1 MKLKKLAQLIA
12 LIGVAGSAVAQEVQ
26 QNTPMARVEVTGS
39 SIKRVAKEGALP
51 VQVITADTLQKQG
64 ITSAEQ
70 LMATISAN
78 GTGAD
83 NPTSGNN
90 VFGTDAD
97 RVSGGAS
104 FASFRGLGPNST
116 LVLING
122 RRAPTHGKSGKAV
135 DLNSIPMAAIARIE
149 ILKDGASAIYGTDAI
164 GGVMNII
171 LRSDYQGVEA
181 TAYTNVTE
189 EGGGNI
195 HRGSLIAGTGNLEDD
210 GFNIM
215 GTLSFTKNE
224 KLSSK
229 QRAFANGF
237 QPWRG
242 LSPDTTGTPYAN
254 QLTGKDSALSGKEP
268 VLAWNPKT
276 QKWEP
281 DYSFL
286 YGNDGVH
293 YLQANPLSFQ
303 GKCDSVEGMSQY
315 QTALW
320 KDVTSPQRS
329 TYSCTYDYG
338 ADYIMQSPSEQ
349 TNLLL
354 RGSYKLA
361 QDHTMFV
368 EAIGSRSEVISILTP
383 AQISTSFANKN
394 AYPVGGQ
401 YYQDLS
407 AYIPNFDNTKPILYK
422 WRANPLGNRTQENT
436 TDSARLLVG
445 FEGMVRNW
453 DYKLGLSRAQS
464 TTHTDLLDGYA
475 YTDAFYQVLGSG
487 IVNPWSVDGSQ
498 TQAAMDAIEATKYRG
513 AFQTGKTTMT
523 QLDGTISG
531 ELFDLL
537 AGKLAMAAGFDFRR
551 ESYMYS
557 QDVAAEPILLSPGND
572 NMPKASRDVKA
583 LFAEFIVPVT
593 KDLEVQLAVRRDDYS
608 VIGATTNPKIAFRY
622 QPTNWLLLRGSANK
636 GFLAPSFTQLYTGLL
651 RQELA
656 SGIEDKVGCA
666 ANPTDLRFCAPERFD
681 YVSGG
686 NENLRPETSKQG
698 TLGIVVEPFK
708 GFSASLDWWAI
719 NIKDRILKRSATDVL
734 KNPTVYAANI
744 IRNSEGLIEFVDARW
759 FNASGAKTRGID
771 LGLRG
776 DGKFGDGYKWS
787 ATLDG
792 TWTDSYKFAEV
803 DGQPYKEYVGQFFT
817 RDLYLRWKHAATLS
831 VSRGDWNV
839 LLSNN
844 FASGYKD
851 QLPNGGKGALPA
863 GFDPDVS
870 SYTRFGLSTTYTG
883 FKNTTLT
890 VGVQNLFDRDPPFTA
905 HNVDDVVGA
914 GWDPRVADP
923 RGRAFTFNV
932 KYKFF

>member
-1 MKLKKLAQLIA
+1 MKLKKLAHLIA
-12 LIGVAGSAVAQEVQ
+12 LIGVVSPAVAQEQ
-26 QNTPMARVEVTGS
+26 QQATPMARVEITGS

-51 VQVITADTLQKQG
+51 VQIISADTLQKQG

-90 VFGTDAD
+90 VFGADAD

-135 DLNSIPMAAIARIE
+135 DLNSIPMAAISRIE

-171 LRSDYQGVEA
+171 LRTDYQGAEA
-181 TAYTNVTE
+181 SAYTNVTE
-189 EGGGNI
+189 AGGGNI
-195 HRGSLIAGTGNLEDD
+195 HRGSLIVGHGDLDSD
-210 GFNIM
+210 GFNVM
-215 GTLSFTKNE
+215 ATASFTKNE
-224 KLSSK
+224 KLESR

-237 QPWRG
+237 QPARG

-254 QLTGKDSALSGKEP
+254 QLTGANTALGTGFKVP
-268 VLAWNPKT
+268 GDANT
-276 QKWEP
+276 
-281 DYSFL
+281 
-286 YGNDGVH
+286 

-320 KDVTSPQRS
+320 KDVTSPLRS
-329 TYSCTYDYG
+329 TYSCAYDYG
-338 ADYIMQSPSEQ
+338 GDYVMQSPSEQ

-354 RGSYKLA
+354 RGTYKLA
-361 QDHTMFV
+361 PDHKVFV
-368 EAIGSRSEVISILTP
+368 EAIGSRSQVISILTP
-383 AQISTSFANKN
+383 AQISTSLSNGN

-407 AYIPNFDNTKPILYK
+407 SIIPSFDRTKPIIYK

-436 TDSARLLVG
+436 TESGRLLVG
-445 FEGMVRNW
+445 MEGTLRNW
-453 DYKLGLSRAQS
+453 DYKVGLSKAQS
-464 TTHTDLLDGYA
+464 TSHMDLLDGYA
-475 YTDAFYQVLGSG
+475 YTTDFYRVLGSG

-498 TQAAMDAIEATKYRG
+498 TKAAMDAIEATKYRG

-523 QLDGTISG
+523 QLDGTVSG
-531 ELFDLL
+531 ELFDLP

-551 ESYMYS
+551 ESYLYT
-557 QDVAAEPILLSPGND
+557 QDVAAEPILLSPGNA
-572 NMPKASRDVKA
+572 NLPKATRDVKA

-593 KDLEVQLAVRRDDYS
+593 KDLELQLAVRRDDYS

-622 QPTNWLLLRGSANK
+622 QPANWLLLRGSANK
-636 GFLAPSFTQLYTGLL
+636 GFLAPSFTQLYTGALP
-651 RQELA
+651 QEMS
-656 SGIEDKVGCA
+656 SGVVDTVGCA
-666 ANPTDLRFCAPERFD
+666 AHPNDPRFCAPDRFD
-681 YVSGG
+681 YLSGG
-686 NENLRPETSKQG
+686 NQNLKPETSKQG

-708 GFSASLDWWAI
+708 GFSASIDWWAI
-719 NIKDRILKRSATDVL
+719 NMRDRILNRTPTIVL
-734 KNPTVYAANI
+734 QNPVALAENI
-744 IRNSEGLIEFVDARW
+744 IRNPDGTIQYIQAGW
-759 FNASGAKTRGID
+759 INAAGAKTRGID

-776 DGKFGDGYKWS
+776 DGKFEGGWKWS

-792 TWTDSYKFAEV
+792 TWTDSFKFAEIE
-803 DGQPYKEYVGQFFT
+803 GQPYKEYVGLFFT
-817 RDLYLRWKHAATLS
+817 RDLYLKWKHSATFS
-831 VSRGDWNV
+831 VTKGDWNV
-839 LLSNN
+839 LVSNN

-851 QLPNGGKGALPA
+851 QLPNAGKGTPPA

-870 SYTRFGLSTTYTG
+870 SYTRFGLATTYKG
-883 FKNTTLT
+883 FKNTSITF
-890 VGVQNLFDRDPPFTA
+890 GVQNLFDRDPPFTA

-923 RGRAFTFNV
+923 RGRAYTLNLS
-932 KYKFF
+932 YKFF

>member
-12 LIGVAGSAVAQEVQ
+12 LIGVAGSAVAQEVRQ
-26 QNTPMARVEVTGS
+26 DAPIARVEVTGS

-78 GTGAD
+78 GTGTD

-90 VFGTDAD
+90 VFGADAD

-104 FASFRGLGPNST
+104 FASFRGLGPNAT

-171 LRSDYQGVEA
+171 LRSDYQGAEVS
-181 TAYTNVTE
+181 AYTNVTE

-195 HRGSLIAGTGNLEDD
+195 HRGSLIAGTGDLEAD
-210 GFNIM
+210 GFNVM
-215 GTLSFTKNE
+215 TTLSFTKNE

-229 QRAFANGF
+229 QRDFANGF

-254 QLTGKDSALSGKEP
+254 QLTGAGTALGTGFKRP
-268 VLAWNPKT
+268 GDPNT
-276 QKWEP
+276 
-281 DYSFL
+281 
-286 YGNDGVH
+286 
-293 YLQANPLSFQ
+293 YLQANPLSFD
-303 GKCDSVEGMSQY
+303 GKCDTVEGMSQY

-320 KDVTSPQRS
+320 KDVTSPLRS
-329 TYSCTYDYG
+329 TYSCAYDYG
-338 ADYIMQSPSEQ
+338 GDYIMQSPSEQ
-349 TNLLL
+349 ANLLL
-354 RGSYKLA
+354 RGTYKLA
-361 QDHTMFV
+361 PDHTMFV

-383 AQISTSFANKN
+383 AQISTSLANKN

-407 AYIPNFDNTKPILYK
+407 AYIPTYNPTLPIIYK

-436 TDSARLLVG
+436 TKSGRLLVG
-445 FEGMVRNW
+445 FEGMIRDW
-453 DYKLGLSRAQS
+453 DYKLGLSKAQS
-464 TTHTDLLDGYA
+464 TTHMDLLDGYA
-475 YTDAFYQVLGSG
+475 YTDAFYKVLGSG
-487 IVNPWSVDGSQ
+487 IVNPWSLDGSQ
-498 TQAAMDAIEATKYRG
+498 TQAAMDAIEATKYYG

-523 QLDGTISG
+523 QVDGTISG
-531 ELFDLL
+531 ELFDLP

-572 NMPKASRDVKA
+572 NLPKATRNVKA

-593 KDLEVQLAVRRDDYS
+593 KDLELQLAVRRDDYS
-608 VIGATTNPKIAFRY
+608 VIGATTNPKVAFRY
-622 QPTNWLLLRGSANK
+622 QPTSWLLLRGSANK

-656 SGIEDKVGCA
+656 SGVTDTVGCA
-666 ANPTDLRFCAPERFD
+666 AHPGDPRFCAPERFD

-686 NENLRPETSKQG
+686 NEGLKPETSKQG

-719 NIKDRILKRSATDVL
+719 NIKDRILKRSASDVL

-744 IRNSEGLIEFVDARW
+744 YRNSDGLIEFVDARW

-792 TWTDSYKFAEV
+792 TWTGSYKFAEV
-803 DGQPYKEYVGQFFT
+803 DGQPYKEYVGEFFT
-817 RDLYLRWKHAATLS
+817 RDLYLRWKHSATLS

-870 SYTRFGLSTTYTG
+870 SYTRFGLSTTYSG
-883 FKNTTLT
+883 FKNTKLT

-932 KYKFF
+932 QYKFF

>member
-12 LIGVAGSAVAQEVQ
+12 LIGVVGPAVAQEVQ
-26 QNTPMARVEVTGS
+26 QNAPMARVEVTGS

-51 VQVITADTLQKQG
+51 VQVISADTLQKQG

-90 VFGTDAD
+90 VFGADAD

-135 DLNSIPMAAIARIE
+135 DLNSIPMAAISRIE

-171 LRSDYQGVEA
+171 LKTDYQGAEVS
-181 TAYTNVTE
+181 AYTNVTE

-195 HRGSLIAGTGNLEDD
+195 HRGSLIAGTGDIESD
-210 GFNIM
+210 GFNVM
-215 GTLSFTKNE
+215 ATLSYTKNE

-229 QRAFANGF
+229 QRDFANGF

-254 QLTGKDSALSGKEP
+254 QLTGAGTALGTGFKMP
-268 VLAWNPKT
+268 
-276 QKWEP
+276 
-281 DYSFL
+281 
-286 YGNDGVH
+286 NDPNT

-315 QTALW
+315 QSALW
-320 KDVTSPQRS
+320 KDVTSPLRS
-329 TYSCTYDYG
+329 TYSCAYDYG
-338 ADYIMQSPSEQ
+338 GDYIMQSPSEQ
-349 TNLLL
+349 ANLLL
-354 RGSYKLA
+354 RGTYKLA
-361 QDHTMFV
+361 PDHTVFV

-383 AQISTSFANKN
+383 AQISTSLANGN
-394 AYPVGGQ
+394 AYPVNGP

-407 AYIPNFDNTKPILYK
+407 AYIPSFNRNLPIIYK
-422 WRANPLGNRTQENT
+422 WRANPLGNRTQDNT
-436 TDSARLLVG
+436 TESGRLLVG
-445 FEGMVRNW
+445 FEGMIRNW
-453 DYKLGLSRAQS
+453 DYKLGLSKAQS
-464 TTHTDLLDGYA
+464 TTHMDLLDGYA
-475 YTDAFYQVLGSG
+475 YTTDFYRVLGSG

-523 QLDGTISG
+523 QVDGTISG
-531 ELFDLL
+531 ELFDLP

-551 ESYMYS
+551 ESYMYN

-572 NMPKASRDVKA
+572 NLPKATRNVKA

-593 KDLEVQLAVRRDDYS
+593 KDLELQLAVRRDDYS
-608 VIGATTNPKIAFRY
+608 VIGATTNPKVAFRY
-622 QPTNWLLLRGSANK
+622 QPASWLLFRGSANK

-656 SGIEDKVGCA
+656 SGVTDTVGCA
-666 ANPTDLRFCAPERFD
+666 AHPGDPRFCAPERFD
-681 YVSGG
+681 YVQGG
-686 NENLRPETSKQG
+686 NEDLKPETSKQG

-719 NIKDRILKRSATDVL
+719 NIKDRILRRSATEVL
-734 KNPTVYAANI
+734 RNPTVYADNI
-744 IRNSEGLIEFVDARW
+744 YRNSEGLIEIVDARW

-776 DGKFGDGYKWS
+776 DGKFGDGFKWS

-803 DGQPYKEYVGQFFT
+803 DGQPYKEYVGEFFT
-817 RDLYLRWKHAATLS
+817 RDLYLRWKHAATFS

-851 QLPNGGKGALPA
+851 QLPNAGKGPLPA

-883 FKNTTLT
+883 FRNTKLT

-932 KYKFF
+932 QYKFF

>member
-12 LIGVAGSAVAQEVQ
+12 LIGVAGSAVAQEVRQ
-26 QNTPMARVEVTGS
+26 DAPIARVEVTGS

-78 GTGAD
+78 GTGTD

-90 VFGTDAD
+90 VFGADAD

-104 FASFRGLGPNST
+104 FASFRGLGPNAT

-171 LRSDYQGVEA
+171 LRSDYQGAEVS
-181 TAYTNVTE
+181 AYTNVTE

-195 HRGSLIAGTGNLEDD
+195 HRGSLIAGTGDLEAD
-210 GFNIM
+210 GFNVM
-215 GTLSFTKNE
+215 TTLSFTKNE

-229 QRAFANGF
+229 QRDFANGF

-254 QLTGKDSALSGKEP
+254 QLTGAGTALGTGFKRP
-268 VLAWNPKT
+268 GDPNT
-276 QKWEP
+276 
-281 DYSFL
+281 
-286 YGNDGVH
+286 
-293 YLQANPLSFQ
+293 YLQANPLSFD
-303 GKCDSVEGMSQY
+303 GKCDTVEGMSQY

-320 KDVTSPQRS
+320 KDVTSPLRS
-329 TYSCTYDYG
+329 TYSCAYDYG
-338 ADYIMQSPSEQ
+338 GDYIMQSPSEQ
-349 TNLLL
+349 ANLLL
-354 RGSYKLA
+354 RGTYKLA
-361 QDHTMFV
+361 PDHTMFV

-383 AQISTSFANKN
+383 AQISTSLANKN

-407 AYIPNFDNTKPILYK
+407 AYIPTYNPTLPIIYK

-436 TDSARLLVG
+436 TKSGRLLVG
-445 FEGMVRNW
+445 FEGMIRDW
-453 DYKLGLSRAQS
+453 DYKLGLSKAQS
-464 TTHTDLLDGYA
+464 TTHMDLLDGYA
-475 YTDAFYQVLGSG
+475 YTDAFYKVLGSG
-487 IVNPWSVDGSQ
+487 IVNPWSLDGSQ
-498 TQAAMDAIEATKYRG
+498 TQAAMDAIEATKYYG

-523 QLDGTISG
+523 QVDGTISG
-531 ELFDLL
+531 ELFDLP

-572 NMPKASRDVKA
+572 NLPKATRNVKA

-593 KDLEVQLAVRRDDYS
+593 KDLELQLAVRRDDYS
-608 VIGATTNPKIAFRY
+608 VIGATTNPKVAFRY
-622 QPTNWLLLRGSANK
+622 QPTSWLLLRGSANK

-656 SGIEDKVGCA
+656 SGVTDTVGCA
-666 ANPTDLRFCAPERFD
+666 AHPGDPRFCAPERFD

-686 NENLRPETSKQG
+686 NEGLKPETSKQG

-708 GFSASLDWWAI
+708 GFSASLDW
-719 NIKDRILKRSATDVL
+719 
-734 KNPTVYAANI
+734 
-744 IRNSEGLIEFVDARW
+744 
-759 FNASGAKTRGID
+759 
-771 LGLRG
+771 
-776 DGKFGDGYKWS
+776 
-787 ATLDG
+787 
-792 TWTDSYKFAEV
+792 
-803 DGQPYKEYVGQFFT
+803 
-817 RDLYLRWKHAATLS
+817 
-831 VSRGDWNV
+831 
-839 LLSNN
+839 
-844 FASGYKD
+844 
-851 QLPNGGKGALPA
+851 
-863 GFDPDVS
+863 
-870 SYTRFGLSTTYTG
+870 
-883 FKNTTLT
+883 
-890 VGVQNLFDRDPPFTA
+890 
-905 HNVDDVVGA
+905 
-914 GWDPRVADP
+914 
-923 RGRAFTFNV
+923 
-932 KYKFF
+932 

>member
-1 MKLKKLAQLIA
+1 MKLKKIAHLIA
-12 LIGVAGSAVAQEVQ
+12 LIGVASPAVAQEVQ
-26 QNTPMARVEVTGS
+26 QTAPMARVEITGS

-51 VQVITADTLQKQG
+51 VQVISADLLQKQG

-70 LMATISAN
+70 LMSMISAN

-90 VFGTDAD
+90 VFGADSD

-171 LRSDYQGVEA
+171 LRTDYQGAEMS
-181 TAYTNVTE
+181 AYTNVTE
-189 EGGGNI
+189 AGGGNI
-195 HRGSLIAGTGNLEDD
+195 HRGSLIVGHGDLEND
-210 GFNIM
+210 GFNVM

-224 KLSSK
+224 RLDSK

-237 QPWRG
+237 QPGRG

-254 QLTGKDSALSGKEP
+254 QLTGAGTALSGKVP
-268 VLAWNPKT
+268 VLGADGK
-276 QKWEP
+276 P
-281 DYSFL
+281 DNSFL

-320 KDVTSPQRS
+320 KDVTSPLRS
-329 TYSCTYDYG
+329 TYSCAYDYG
-338 ADYIMQSPSEQ
+338 GDYIMQSPSEQ
-349 TNLLL
+349 TNLLM
-354 RGSYKLA
+354 RGTYKLA
-361 QDHTMFV
+361 PEHKLFV
-368 EAIGSRSEVISILTP
+368 EAIGSRSQVISILTP
-383 AQISTSFANKN
+383 AQISTSLANGN
-394 AYPVGGQ
+394 AYPVGGT
-401 YYQDLS
+401 YYQDLT
-407 AYIPNFDNTKPILYK
+407 AIIPNFDRSKPIIYK
-422 WRANPLGNRTQENT
+422 WRANPLGDRTQENT
-436 TDSARLLVG
+436 TESARLLVG
-445 FEGMVRNW
+445 MEGTLRNW
-453 DYKLGLSRAQS
+453 DYKLGLSKAQS
-464 TTHTDLLDGYA
+464 TSHMSLLDGYA
-475 YTDAFYQVLGSG
+475 VTTDFYKVLGSG
-487 IVNPWSVDGSQ
+487 IVNPWSLDGSQ
-498 TQAAMDAIEATKYRG
+498 TQAAIDAIERTKYRG

-523 QLDGTISG
+523 QLDGTMSG
-531 ELFDLL
+531 ELFQLP
-537 AGKLAMAAGFDFRR
+537 AGKLAMAAGFDLRR
-551 ESYMYS
+551 ESYMYR

-572 NMPKASRDVKA
+572 NMPKATRDVKA

-593 KDLEVQLAVRRDDYS
+593 TDLELQLAVRHDDYS
-608 VIGATTNPKIAFRY
+608 VIGGTTNPKIAFRY
-622 QPTNWLLLRGSANK
+622 QPSSWLLLRGSANK
-636 GFLAPSFTQLYTGLL
+636 GFLAPSFTQLYTGTL

-656 SGIEDKVGCA
+656 SGVVDSVGCA
-666 ANPTDLRFCAPERFD
+666 AHPGDARYCAPDRFD
-681 YVSGG
+681 YLSGG
-686 NENLRPETSKQG
+686 NQALKPETSKQG

-708 GFSASLDWWAI
+708 GFSASLDWWGI
-719 NIKDRILKRSATDVL
+719 NIQNRILKRSATDIL
-734 KNPTVYAANI
+734 KSPTVYADNI
-744 IRNSEGLIEFVDARW
+744 FRNQDGTIDYVEARW
-759 FNASGAKTRGID
+759 VNASGVKTRGID

-776 DGKFGDGYKWS
+776 DGKFEGGWKWS

-792 TWTDSYKFAEV
+792 TWTDSFKFAEV
-803 DGQPYKEYVGQFFT
+803 DGQPYKEYVGQFST
-817 RDLYLRWKHAATLS
+817 RDLYLKWKHSATFS

-839 LLSNN
+839 LVSNN

-851 QLPNGGKGALPA
+851 QLPNAGKGAPPS
-863 GFDPDVS
+863 GFDPDVA
-870 SYTRFGLSTTYTG
+870 SYTRFGLATTYKG
-883 FKNTTLT
+883 FKNTAITF
-890 VGVQNLFDRDPPFTA
+890 GVQNLFDRDPPFTA

-923 RGRAFTFNV
+923 RGRAYTLNLT
-932 KYKFF
+932 YKFF

>member
-1 MKLKKLAQLIA
+1 VKLKKLAHLIA
-12 LIGVAGSAVAQEVQ
+12 LIGVASPAVAQEQ
-26 QNTPMARVEVTGS
+26 QQATPMARVEITGS

-51 VQVITADTLQKQG
+51 VQIISADTLQKQG

-90 VFGTDAD
+90 VFGADAD

-135 DLNSIPMAAIARIE
+135 DLNSIPMAAISRIE

-171 LRSDYQGVEA
+171 LRTDYQGAEA
-181 TAYTNVTE
+181 SAYTNVTE
-189 EGGGNI
+189 AGGGNI
-195 HRGSLIAGTGNLEDD
+195 HRGSLIVGHGDLDSD
-210 GFNIM
+210 GFNVM
-215 GTLSFTKNE
+215 ATASFTKNE
-224 KLSSK
+224 KLESR

-237 QPWRG
+237 QPSRG

-254 QLTGKDSALSGKEP
+254 QLTGANTALGTGFKVP
-268 VLAWNPKT
+268 GDANT
-276 QKWEP
+276 
-281 DYSFL
+281 
-286 YGNDGVH
+286 

-303 GKCDSVEGMSQY
+303 GKCDTVEGMSQY

-320 KDVTSPQRS
+320 KDVTSPLRS
-329 TYSCTYDYG
+329 TYSCAYDYG
-338 ADYIMQSPSEQ
+338 GDYVMQSPSEQ

-354 RGSYKLA
+354 RGTYKLA
-361 QDHTMFV
+361 PDHKMFV
-368 EAIGSRSEVISILTP
+368 EAIGSRSQVISILTP
-383 AQISTSFANKN
+383 AQISTTLAAGN

-401 YYQDLS
+401 YYQDLTS
-407 AYIPNFDNTKPILYK
+407 IIPSFDRTKPIIYK

-436 TDSARLLVG
+436 TESGRLLVG
-445 FEGMVRNW
+445 MEGTLRNW
-453 DYKLGLSRAQS
+453 DYKVGLSKAQS
-464 TTHTDLLDGYA
+464 TSHMELLDGYA
-475 YTDAFYQVLGSG
+475 YTTDFYRVLGSG
-487 IVNPWSVDGSQ
+487 IVNPWSVDGKQ

-523 QLDGTISG
+523 QLDGTVSG
-531 ELFDLL
+531 ELFDLP

-551 ESYMYS
+551 ESYLYT
-557 QDVAAEPILLSPGND
+557 QDVAAEPILLSPGNA
-572 NMPKASRDVKA
+572 NLPKATRDVKA

-593 KDLEVQLAVRRDDYS
+593 KDLELQLAVRRDDYS
-608 VIGATTNPKIAFRY
+608 VIGATTNPKVAFRY
-622 QPTNWLLLRGSANK
+622 QPASWLLFRGSANK
-636 GFLAPSFTQLYTGLL
+636 GFLAPSFTQLYTGALP
-651 RQELA
+651 QEMS
-656 SGIEDKVGCA
+656 SGVVDTVGCA
-666 ANPTDLRFCAPERFD
+666 AHPNDPRFCAPDRFD
-681 YVSGG
+681 YLSGG
-686 NENLRPETSKQG
+686 NQNLKPETSKQG

-708 GFSASLDWWAI
+708 GFSASIDWWAI
-719 NIKDRILKRSATDVL
+719 NMKDRILNRTPTIVL
-734 KNPTVYAANI
+734 QNPVALAENI
-744 IRNSEGLIEFVDARW
+744 IRNPDGTIQYIQAGW
-759 FNASGAKTRGID
+759 INAAGAKTRGID

-776 DGKFGDGYKWS
+776 DGKFEGGWKWS

-792 TWTDSYKFAEV
+792 TWTDSFKFAEIE
-803 DGQPYKEYVGQFFT
+803 GQPYKEYVGQFFT
-817 RDLYLRWKHAATLS
+817 RDLYLKWKHSATFS
-831 VSRGDWNV
+831 VTKGDWNV
-839 LLSNN
+839 LVSNN

-851 QLPNGGKGALPA
+851 QLPNAGKGTPPA

-870 SYTRFGLSTTYTG
+870 SYTRFGLATTYKG
-883 FKNTTLT
+883 FKNTSITF
-890 VGVQNLFDRDPPFTA
+890 GVQNLFDRDPPFTA

-923 RGRAFTFNV
+923 RGRAYTLNLS
-932 KYKFF
+932 YKFL

>member
-12 LIGVAGSAVAQEVQ
+12 LIGVAGPAVAQEVQ
-26 QNTPMARVEVTGS
+26 QNAPMARVEVTGS

-78 GTGAD
+78 GTGTD

-90 VFGTDAD
+90 VFGADAD

-104 FASFRGLGPNST
+104 FASFRGLGPNAT

-171 LRSDYQGVEA
+171 LRSDYQGAGVS
-181 TAYTNVTE
+181 AYTNVTE

-195 HRGSLIAGTGNLEDD
+195 HRGSLIAGTGDLEAD
-210 GFNIM
+210 GFNVM
-215 GTLSFTKNE
+215 TTLSFTKNE

-229 QRAFANGF
+229 QRDFANGF

-254 QLTGKDSALSGKEP
+254 QLTGAGTALGTGFQRP
-268 VLAWNPKT
+268 GDPNT
-276 QKWEP
+276 
-281 DYSFL
+281 
-286 YGNDGVH
+286 
-293 YLQANPLSFQ
+293 YLQANPLSFD
-303 GKCDSVEGMSQY
+303 GKCDTVEGMSQY

-320 KDVTSPQRS
+320 KDVTSPLRS
-329 TYSCTYDYG
+329 TYSCAYDYG
-338 ADYIMQSPSEQ
+338 GDYIMQSPSEQ
-349 TNLLL
+349 ANLLL
-354 RGSYKLA
+354 RGTYKLA
-361 QDHTMFV
+361 PDHTMFV

-383 AQISTSFANKN
+383 AQISTSLANKN

-407 AYIPNFDNTKPILYK
+407 AYIPTYNPNLPIIYK

-436 TDSARLLVG
+436 TTSGRLLVG
-445 FEGMVRNW
+445 FEGMIRNW
-453 DYKLGLSRAQS
+453 DYKLGLSKAQS
-464 TTHTDLLDGYA
+464 TTHMDLLDGYA
-475 YTDAFYQVLGSG
+475 YTDAFYKVLGSG
-487 IVNPWSVDGSQ
+487 IVNPWSRDGSQ
-498 TQAAMDAIEATKYRG
+498 TQAAMDAIEATKYYG

-523 QLDGTISG
+523 QVDGTISG
-531 ELFDLL
+531 ELFDLP

-572 NMPKASRDVKA
+572 NLPKATRNVKA

-593 KDLEVQLAVRRDDYS
+593 KDLELQLAVRRDDYS
-608 VIGATTNPKIAFRY
+608 VIGATTNPKVAFRY
-622 QPTNWLLLRGSANK
+622 QPTSWLLLRGSANK

-656 SGIEDKVGCA
+656 SGVTDTVGCA
-666 ANPTDLRFCAPERFD
+666 ANPGDPRFCAPERFD

-686 NENLRPETSKQG
+686 NESLKPETSKQG

-719 NIKDRILKRSATDVL
+719 NIKDRILKRSASDVL

-744 IRNSEGLIEFVDARW
+744 YRNNDGLIEFVDARW

-792 TWTDSYKFAEV
+792 TWTGSYQFAEV
-803 DGQPYKEYVGQFFT
+803 DGQPYKEYVGEFFT
-817 RDLYLRWKHAATLS
+817 RDLYLRWKHSATLS

-870 SYTRFGLSTTYTG
+870 SYTRFGLSTTYSG
-883 FKNTTLT
+883 FKNTKLT

-932 KYKFF
+932 QYKFF

>member
-1 MKLKKLAQLIA
+1 VKLKKLAQLIA
-12 LIGVAGSAVAQEVQ
+12 LIGVAGPAVAQEVQ
-26 QNTPMARVEVTGS
+26 QNAPMARVEVTGS

-78 GTGAD
+78 GTGTD

-90 VFGTDAD
+90 VFGADAD

-104 FASFRGLGPNST
+104 FASFRGLGPNAT

-171 LRSDYQGVEA
+171 LRSDYQGAEVS
-181 TAYTNVTE
+181 AYTNVTE

-195 HRGSLIAGTGNLEDD
+195 HRGSLIAGTGDLEAD
-210 GFNIM
+210 GFNVM
-215 GTLSFTKNE
+215 TTLSFTKNE

-229 QRAFANGF
+229 QRDFANGF

-254 QLTGKDSALSGKEP
+254 QLTGAGTALGAGFKRS
-268 VLAWNPKT
+268 
-276 QKWEP
+276 
-281 DYSFL
+281 
-286 YGNDGVH
+286 NDPNT
-293 YLQANPLSFQ
+293 YLQANPLSFD
-303 GKCDSVEGMSQY
+303 GKCDTVEGMSQY

-320 KDVTSPQRS
+320 KDVTSPLRS
-329 TYSCTYDYG
+329 TYSCAYDYG
-338 ADYIMQSPSEQ
+338 GDYIMQSPSEQ
-349 TNLLL
+349 ANLLL
-354 RGSYKLA
+354 RGTYKLA
-361 QDHTMFV
+361 PDHTMFV

-383 AQISTSFANKN
+383 AQISTSLANKN

-407 AYIPNFDNTKPILYK
+407 AYIPTYNPTLPIIYK

-436 TDSARLLVG
+436 TKSGRLLVG
-445 FEGMVRNW
+445 FEGMIRNW
-453 DYKLGLSRAQS
+453 DYKLGLSKAQS
-464 TTHTDLLDGYA
+464 TTHMDLLDGYA
-475 YTDAFYQVLGSG
+475 YTDAFYKVLGSG
-487 IVNPWSVDGSQ
+487 IVNPWSRDGSQ
-498 TQAAMDAIEATKYRG
+498 TQAAMDAIEATKYYG

-523 QLDGTISG
+523 QVDGTISG
-531 ELFDLL
+531 ELFDLP

-572 NMPKASRDVKA
+572 NLPKATRNVKA

-593 KDLEVQLAVRRDDYS
+593 KDLELQLAVRRDDYS
-608 VIGATTNPKIAFRY
+608 VIGATTNPKVAFRY
-622 QPTNWLLLRGSANK
+622 QPTSWLLLRGSANK

-656 SGIEDKVGCA
+656 SGVTDTVGCA
-666 ANPTDLRFCAPERFD
+666 ANPGDPRFCAPERFD

-686 NENLRPETSKQG
+686 NESLKPETSKQG

-719 NIKDRILKRSATDVL
+719 NIKDRILKRSASDVL

-744 IRNSEGLIEFVDARW
+744 YRNNDGLIEFVDARW

-792 TWTDSYKFAEV
+792 TWTGSYQFAEV
-803 DGQPYKEYVGQFFT
+803 DGQPYKEYVGEFFT
-817 RDLYLRWKHAATLS
+817 RDLYLRWKHSATLS

-870 SYTRFGLSTTYTG
+870 SYTRFGLSTTYSG
-883 FKNTTLT
+883 FKNTKLT

-932 KYKFF
+932 QYKFF

>member
-12 LIGVAGSAVAQEVQ
+12 LIGVVGPAVAQDMQ

-51 VQVITADTLQKQG
+51 VQVISADTLQKQG

-90 VFGTDAD
+90 VFGADAD

-171 LRSDYQGVEA
+171 LKTDYQGVELS
-181 TAYTNVTE
+181 AYTNVTE

-195 HRGSLIAGTGNLEDD
+195 HRGSLIAGTGDLETQ
-210 GFNIM
+210 GFNVM
-215 GTLSFTKNE
+215 ATLSYTKNE

-229 QRAFANGF
+229 QRDFANGF

-254 QLTGKDSALSGKEP
+254 QLTGTGTALGTGFKMP
-268 VLAWNPKT
+268 
-276 QKWEP
+276 
-281 DYSFL
+281 
-286 YGNDGVH
+286 NDPNT

-320 KDVTSPQRS
+320 KDVTSPLRS
-329 TYSCTYDYG
+329 TYSCAYDYG
-338 ADYIMQSPSEQ
+338 GDYIMQSPSEQ
-349 TNLLL
+349 ANLLL
-354 RGSYKLA
+354 RGTYKLA
-361 QDHTMFV
+361 PEHTVFV

-383 AQISTSFANKN
+383 AQISTSLANG

-407 AYIPNFDNTKPILYK
+407 AYIPSFNRNLPIIYK
-422 WRANPLGNRTQENT
+422 WRANPLGNRTQDNT
-436 TDSARLLVG
+436 TESGRLLVG
-445 FEGMVRNW
+445 FEGMIRNW
-453 DYKLGLSRAQS
+453 DYKLGLSKAQS
-464 TTHTDLLDGYA
+464 TTHMDLLDGYA
-475 YTDAFYQVLGSG
+475 YTTDFYRVLGSG

-531 ELFDLL
+531 ELFDLP

-551 ESYMYS
+551 ESYMYR

-572 NMPKASRDVKA
+572 NLPKATRNVKA

-593 KDLEVQLAVRRDDYS
+593 KDLELQLAVRRDDYS

-622 QPTNWLLLRGSANK
+622 QPTNWLLFRGSANK

-656 SGIEDKVGCA
+656 SGVTDTVGCA
-666 ANPTDLRFCAPERFD
+666 AHPGDPRFCAPERFD

-686 NENLRPETSKQG
+686 NEALKPETSKQG
-698 TLGIVVEPFK
+698 TLGIVIEPFK

-719 NIKDRILKRSATDVL
+719 NIKDRILRRSATDVL
-734 KNPTVYAANI
+734 KNPTVYADNI
-744 IRNSEGLIEFVDARW
+744 YRNSEGLIEVVDARW

-803 DGQPYKEYVGQFFT
+803 PGQPYKEYVGEFFT
-817 RDLYLRWKHAATLS
+817 RDLYLRWKHAATFS

-851 QLPNGGKGALPA
+851 QLPNAGKGPLPA

-883 FKNTTLT
+883 FKNTKLT

-932 KYKFF
+932 QYKFF

>member
-12 LIGVAGSAVAQEVQ
+12 LIGVAGPAVAQEVQ
-26 QNTPMARVEVTGS
+26 QNAPMARVEVTGS

-78 GTGAD
+78 GTGTD

-90 VFGTDAD
+90 VFGADAD

-104 FASFRGLGPNST
+104 FASFRGLGPNAT

-171 LRSDYQGVEA
+171 LRSDYQGAEVS
-181 TAYTNVTE
+181 AYTNVTE

-195 HRGSLIAGTGNLEDD
+195 HRGSLIAGTGDLEAD
-210 GFNIM
+210 GFNVM
-215 GTLSFTKNE
+215 TTLSFTKNE

-229 QRAFANGF
+229 QRDFANGF

-254 QLTGKDSALSGKEP
+254 QLTGAGTALGTGFQRP
-268 VLAWNPKT
+268 GDPNT
-276 QKWEP
+276 
-281 DYSFL
+281 
-286 YGNDGVH
+286 
-293 YLQANPLSFQ
+293 YLQANPLSFD
-303 GKCDSVEGMSQY
+303 GKCDTVEGMSQY

-320 KDVTSPQRS
+320 KDVTSPLRS
-329 TYSCTYDYG
+329 TYSCAYDYG
-338 ADYIMQSPSEQ
+338 GDYIMQSPSEQ
-349 TNLLL
+349 ANLLL
-354 RGSYKLA
+354 RGTYKLA
-361 QDHTMFV
+361 PEHTMFV

-383 AQISTSFANKN
+383 AQISTSLANKN

-407 AYIPNFDNTKPILYK
+407 AYIPTYNPNLPIIYK

-436 TDSARLLVG
+436 TTSGRLLVG
-445 FEGMVRNW
+445 FEGMIRNW
-453 DYKLGLSRAQS
+453 DYKLGLSKAQS
-464 TTHTDLLDGYA
+464 TTHMDLLDGYA
-475 YTDAFYQVLGSG
+475 YTDAFYKVLGSG
-487 IVNPWSVDGSQ
+487 IVNPWSRDGSQ
-498 TQAAMDAIEATKYRG
+498 TQAAMDAIEATKYYG

-523 QLDGTISG
+523 QVDGTISG
-531 ELFDLL
+531 ELFDLP

-572 NMPKASRDVKA
+572 NLPKATRNVKA

-593 KDLEVQLAVRRDDYS
+593 KDLELQLAVRRDDYS
-608 VIGATTNPKIAFRY
+608 VIGATTNPKVAFRY
-622 QPTNWLLLRGSANK
+622 QPTSWLLLRGSANK

-656 SGIEDKVGCA
+656 SGVTDTVGCA
-666 ANPTDLRFCAPERFD
+666 ANPGDPRFCAPERFD

-686 NENLRPETSKQG
+686 NESLKPETSKQG

-719 NIKDRILKRSATDVL
+719 NIKDRILKRSASDVL

-744 IRNSEGLIEFVDARW
+744 YRNNDGLIEFVDARW

-792 TWTDSYKFAEV
+792 TWTGSYQFAEV
-803 DGQPYKEYVGQFFT
+803 DGQPYKEYVGEFFT
-817 RDLYLRWKHAATLS
+817 RDLYLRWKHSATLS

-870 SYTRFGLSTTYTG
+870 SYTRFGLSTTYSG
-883 FKNTTLT
+883 FKNTKLT

-932 KYKFF
+932 QYKFF

>member
-12 LIGVAGSAVAQEVQ
+12 LIGVAGPAVAQEVQ
-26 QNTPMARVEVTGS
+26 QNAPMARVEVTGS

-78 GTGAD
+78 GTGTD

-90 VFGTDAD
+90 VFGADAD

-104 FASFRGLGPNST
+104 FASFRGLGPNAT

-171 LRSDYQGVEA
+171 LRSDYQGAEVS
-181 TAYTNVTE
+181 AYTNVTE

-195 HRGSLIAGTGNLEDD
+195 HRGSLIAGTGDLEAD
-210 GFNIM
+210 GFNVM
-215 GTLSFTKNE
+215 TTLSFTKNE

-229 QRAFANGF
+229 QRDFANGF

-254 QLTGKDSALSGKEP
+254 QLTGAGTALGTGFQRP
-268 VLAWNPKT
+268 GDPNT
-276 QKWEP
+276 
-281 DYSFL
+281 
-286 YGNDGVH
+286 
-293 YLQANPLSFQ
+293 YLQANPLSFD
-303 GKCDSVEGMSQY
+303 GKCDTVEGMSQY
-315 QTALW
+315 QSALW
-320 KDVTSPQRS
+320 KDVTSPLRS
-329 TYSCTYDYG
+329 TYSCAYDYG
-338 ADYIMQSPSEQ
+338 GDYIMQSPSEQ
-349 TNLLL
+349 ANLLL
-354 RGSYKLA
+354 RGTYKLA
-361 QDHTMFV
+361 PEHTMFV

-383 AQISTSFANKN
+383 AQISTSLANKN

-407 AYIPNFDNTKPILYK
+407 AYIPTYNPNLPIIYK

-436 TDSARLLVG
+436 TMSGRLLVG
-445 FEGMVRNW
+445 FEGMIRNW
-453 DYKLGLSRAQS
+453 DYKLGLSKAQS
-464 TTHTDLLDGYA
+464 TTHMDLLDGYA
-475 YTDAFYQVLGSG
+475 YTDAFYKVLGSG
-487 IVNPWSVDGSQ
+487 IVNPWSRDGSQ
-498 TQAAMDAIEATKYRG
+498 TQAAMDAIEATKYYG

-523 QLDGTISG
+523 QVDGTISG
-531 ELFDLL
+531 ELFDLP

-572 NMPKASRDVKA
+572 NLPKATRNVKA

-593 KDLEVQLAVRRDDYS
+593 KDLELQLAVRRDDYS
-608 VIGATTNPKIAFRY
+608 VIGATTNPKVAFRY
-622 QPTNWLLLRGSANK
+622 QPTSWLLLRGSANK

-656 SGIEDKVGCA
+656 SGVTDTVGCA
-666 ANPTDLRFCAPERFD
+666 ANPGDPRFCAPERFD

-686 NENLRPETSKQG
+686 NESLKPETSKQG

-719 NIKDRILKRSATDVL
+719 NIKDRILKRSASDVL

-744 IRNSEGLIEFVDARW
+744 YRNNDGLIEFVDARW

-792 TWTDSYKFAEV
+792 TWTGSYQFAEV
-803 DGQPYKEYVGQFFT
+803 DGQPYKEYVGEFFT
-817 RDLYLRWKHAATLS
+817 RDLYLRWKHSATLS

-870 SYTRFGLSTTYTG
+870 SYTRFGLSTTYSG
-883 FKNTTLT
+883 FKNTKLT

-932 KYKFF
+932 QYKFF

>member
-1 MKLKKLAQLIA
+1 VKLKKLAQLIA
-12 LIGVAGSAVAQEVQ
+12 LIGVAGSAVAQEVRQ
-26 QNTPMARVEVTGS
+26 DAPIARVEVTGS

-83 NPTSGNN
+83 NTTSGNN
-90 VFGTDAD
+90 VFGADAD

-171 LRSDYQGVEA
+171 LKTDYQGAEVS
-181 TAYTNVTE
+181 AYTNITE

-195 HRGSLIAGTGNLEDD
+195 HRGSLIAGTGDLEAD
-210 GFNIM
+210 GFNLM
-215 GTLSFTKNE
+215 ATAAFTKNE
-224 KLSSK
+224 KLESR
-229 QRAFANGF
+229 QRDFANGF

-254 QLTGKDSALSGKEP
+254 QLTGAGTALGTGFKRP
-268 VLAWNPKT
+268 GDPNT
-276 QKWEP
+276 
-281 DYSFL
+281 
-286 YGNDGVH
+286 
-293 YLQANPLSFQ
+293 YLQANPLSFD
-303 GKCDSVEGMSQY
+303 GKCDTVEGMSQY

-320 KDVTSPQRS
+320 KDVTSPLRS
-329 TYSCTYDYG
+329 TYSCAYDYG
-338 ADYIMQSPSEQ
+338 GDYIMQSPSEQ
-349 TNLLL
+349 ANLLL
-354 RGSYKLA
+354 RGTYKLA
-361 QDHTMFV
+361 PDHKMFV

-383 AQISTSFANKN
+383 AQISTSLANGN

-407 AYIPNFDNTKPILYK
+407 AYIPTYNPTLPIIYK

-436 TDSARLLVG
+436 TTSGRLLVG
-445 FEGMVRNW
+445 FEGMVRDW
-453 DYKLGLSRAQS
+453 DYKLGLSKAQS
-464 TTHTDLLDGYA
+464 TTHMDLLDGYA
-475 YTDAFYQVLGSG
+475 NTRAFYDVLGSG
-487 IVNPWSVDGSQ
+487 IVNPWSLDGSQ
-498 TQAAMDAIEATKYRG
+498 TKAAMDAIEATKYRG

-531 ELFDLL
+531 ELFDLP
-537 AGKLAMAAGFDFRR
+537 AGKLAVAAGFDFRR
-551 ESYMYS
+551 ETYLYS
-557 QDVAAEPILLSPGND
+557 QDVAAEPILLAPGNA
-572 NMPKASRDVKA
+572 NLPKASRDVKA

-593 KDLEVQLAVRRDDYS
+593 KDLELQLAVRRDDYS

-622 QPTNWLLLRGSANK
+622 QPANWLLFRGSANK
-636 GFLAPSFTQLYTGLL
+636 GFLAPSFTQLYTGSL

-656 SGIEDKVGCA
+656 SGIIDTIGCA
-666 ANPTDLRFCAPERFD
+666 ANPGDARFCAPARFD
-681 YVSGG
+681 YISGG
-686 NENLRPETSKQG
+686 NQNLKPETSKQG
-698 TLGIVVEPFK
+698 TLGMVIEPFK
-708 GFSASLDWWAI
+708 GFSASIDWWAI
-719 NIKDRILKRSATDVL
+719 NMKDRILNRSASIVL
-734 KNPTVYAANI
+734 QNAALLPNNI
-744 IRNSEGLIEFVDARW
+744 FRNADGTIDYVQAGW
-759 FNASGAKTRGID
+759 INAAGAKTRGID

-792 TWTDSYKFAEV
+792 TWTDSYKFAEI
-803 DGQPYKEYVGQFFT
+803 DGQPYQEYVGKFFT
-817 RDLYLRWKHAATLS
+817 RDLYLRWKHSATVS

-851 QLPNGGKGALPA
+851 QLPNNGKGALPA

-870 SYTRFGLSTTYTG
+870 SYTRFGLSTTYSG